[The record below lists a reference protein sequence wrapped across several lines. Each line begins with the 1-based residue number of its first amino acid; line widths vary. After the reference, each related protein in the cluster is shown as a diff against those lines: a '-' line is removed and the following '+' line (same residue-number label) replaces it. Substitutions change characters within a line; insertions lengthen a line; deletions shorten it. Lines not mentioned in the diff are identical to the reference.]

1 MPDFDDAVGDLVT
14 DLHSE
19 AGRTVTYRRGGASL
33 GTLTMSRHRQQSQYV
48 DNGQGGI
55 IEVTPV
61 DFIGKTSA
69 LEALSAFPP
78 LKGDLIVVGSE
89 TFEVLPTVGEKV
101 FRRISDQMTR
111 IHTKRVANR

>member
-1 MPDFDDAVGDLVT
+1 MPDLDDAVGEMVT
-14 DLHSE
+14 DLHE
-19 AGRTVTYRRGGASL
+19 VAGRTVTYYRGGVNR

-78 LKGDLIVVGSE
+78 VKGDLIVVGSD
-89 TFEVLPTVGEKV
+89 TFQVLPTVGEKV
-101 FRRISDQMTR
+101 FRRIGDQMTR
-111 IHTKRVANR
+111 IHTKQVATQ